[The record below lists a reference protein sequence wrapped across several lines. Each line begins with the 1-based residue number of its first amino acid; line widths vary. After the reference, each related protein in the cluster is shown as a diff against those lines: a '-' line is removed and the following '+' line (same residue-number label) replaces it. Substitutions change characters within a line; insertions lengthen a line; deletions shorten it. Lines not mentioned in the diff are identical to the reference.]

1 MDIRRKRRWILITL
15 VLLLFCAW
23 GLKRPAGDRNWA
35 EDQAILPWAEID
47 GNLVRLHNIRNFIY
61 RSLHNSTP
69 GYYDK
74 TFDLGQISSV
84 GYVVEHFSDWKGAA
98 HTLLT
103 FEFETEDAPGEHDY
117 LAVSVE
123 IRKEKGE
130 TFSAL
135 EGLLRNYELMYVIA
149 DENDVIKLRTN
160 YRKNPVY
167 LFPVNAT
174 REQAK
179 ALFLDMIRRAN
190 KLRRRPEFY
199 NTITNTCTTNIVLHV
214 NRMSPEHIP
223 FNFRVLLPGYSGR
236 LAYELGLLDKSL
248 PFKQLKE
255 RSLITGHA
263 QKYNDG
269 DDFSQTIRLTGKK

>member
-1 MDIRRKRRWILITL
+1 
-15 VLLLFCAW
+15 
-23 GLKRPAGDRNWA
+23 
-35 EDQAILPWAEID
+35 
-47 GNLVRLHNIRNFIY
+47 
-61 RSLHNSTP
+61 
-69 GYYDK
+69 
-74 TFDLGQISSV
+74 
-84 GYVVEHFSDWKGAA
+84 
-98 HTLLT
+98 
-103 FEFETEDAPGEHDY
+103 
-117 LAVSVE
+117 
-123 IRKEKGE
+123 